1 MIVAFQYPK
10 GSYRKEGN
18 RLFSRVCGDRTR
30 KNGFKLQESRF
41 RLNIRKKSFTVRVVR
56 HWHRLPTD
64 VVDA

>member
-1 MIVAFQYPK
+1 VACQYPK

-18 RLFSRVCGDRTR
+18 RLFSRVCGDRMRR
-30 KNGFKLQESRF
+30 KGFKLQESRF

-56 HWHRLPTD
+56 CWHRLPTD